1 MSDSEESLEYDT
13 NEEVFQSDSEE
24 SLEQDG
30 TDSYE
35 VSNKEL
41 LHMCSGLSD
50 KHILSNELRL
60 TEKKIEAL
68 ENVKMQSDSN
78 VRQNMINS
86 INNHHKDDLIRL
98 QKAARMD
105 KGLLNYL
112 YDWAAANGGIIG
124 GSTALAAELTRQNKG
139 AYIGWIPNDIDIYF
153 KTEEGVHF
161 DPRNWK
167 ELDFQKKYKT
177 AIVESFKANFVR
189 FLQAYNDGGQ
199 TSVKGKGFKDSLHES
214 YGLHN
219 TSTLNGSRETPEEKI
234 DKEKIDMTIQ
244 VFNYSPNYS
253 NRYEIWEISEDY
265 NPKNIHKVPGDLYC
279 CYPARTLAMPAGR
292 FPQPTHTRPLK
303 VKKGDFVYFD
313 YWRDGGITEK
323 KLYIN
328 GQKMIERN
336 IRRMIGMAE
345 EEVERNQVIGPN
357 HEFYDRYIAAKTDIT
372 NLRIEAN
379 NAAIEA
385 AKQTNTVLPKPDKSK
400 FNDGYGYVNMRAG
413 PHDTNY
419 GIVPCN
425 IVQKKTVFPSLK
437 VQLIFLYGN
446 VSIPRYI
453 DLYYDFSISKVFI
466 DTKTDSLT
474 KLHPDV
480 VDSRSL
486 DKPQNE
492 KYSTLGGV
500 VNTVTRRWLKYISR
514 GFIPIQIRNR
524 ISSIK
529 RREVNKG
536 WTQHLDQ
543 KILNAEIISG
553 FNEFIDDLKYYFL
566 QKIVDIQNGTLPLQN
581 RAFIYRYY
589 MHGSIK
595 KALEY
600 HWDDGKKKYIIKL
613 GDHDTTYRKKWH
625 YTSGK
630 LPQLDTPFFPDFMKN
645 IIQILNDMNINSDD
659 FSNSSTS
666 TFINNQLDTEIN
678 NIIIEF
684 YNEIDV
690 IFALYN
696 RIPRNSKYG
705 FFTEGS
711 INGTGETLLTYRNR
725 RRINNG
731 LQEVDEIDNVE
742 DMQNIANDWRNG
754 ETPIRFDTE
763 EEGQEVSRSD
773 VEDWE
778 QERYIDSSIRN
789 ATTVR
794 SIEDEK
800 KIAELEQ
807 ELNSRKLGLVQSVI
821 DNSFDDS
828 YIDVGGVRRNME
840 QNEDLQRAISQF
852 YGGKSK
858 SNKLLRYVYSN

>member
-13 NEEVFQSDSEE
+13 EEVFQSDSEE
-24 SLEQDG
+24 SLEQDS
-30 TDSYE
+30 TDSYD

-50 KHILSNELRL
+50 TDISSNIERL
-60 TEKKIEAL
+60 TQQKEESL
-68 ENVKMQSDSN
+68 ENAKLQSDSN

-86 INNHHKDDLIRL
+86 INKHHKDDLIRL

-167 ELDFQKKYKT
+167 ELDFGKKYKT
-177 AIVESFKANFVR
+177 AIVQSFKAYFVR
-189 FLQAYNDGGQ
+189 FLQAYSDSGQ
-199 TSVKGKGFKDSLHES
+199 TNIAGKGFKDSLHES

-219 TSTLNGSRETPEEKI
+219 TSILNGSRETPEEKI

-244 VFNYSPNYS
+244 VFNYRPNYS
-253 NRYEIWEISEDY
+253 DRYEIWEISEDY

-279 CYPARTLAMPAGR
+279 CYPAGGR

-303 VKKGDFVYFD
+303 VKKGDIVYLD
-313 YWRDGGITEK
+313 YWRDGGIESK
-323 KLYIN
+323 RLYIN

-357 HEFYDRYIAAKTDIT
+357 HEFYDRYISAKADIT

-400 FNDGYGYVNMRAG
+400 YNDGYGYVNARSG
-413 PHDTNY
+413 IYDTNY

-480 VDSRSL
+480 VDSKSL

-553 FNEFIDDLKYYFL
+553 FQEFMDDLKYYFL
-566 QKIVDIQNGTLPLQN
+566 QKIVDIQNSTLPLQN

-589 MHGSIK
+589 MHGTIK
-595 KALEY
+595 KAIEY
-600 HWDDGKKKYIIKL
+600 HWDNGKKEYIIQL
-613 GDHDTTYRKKWH
+613 GDHPTTYQKKLH

-630 LPQLDTPFFPDFMKN
+630 LAQLNTPFFPDFMKN
-645 IIQILNDMNINSDD
+645 IIQMLNDMNINSDD

-705 FFTEGS
+705 FFTEERGM
-711 INGTGETLLTYRNR
+711 GTAQTLLTYWNDRRTRN
-725 RRINNG
+725 G
-731 LQEVDEIDNVE
+731 QTEVDEIEDE
-742 DMQNIANDWRNG
+742 DMERIANEWRDV
-754 ETPIRFDTE
+754 ETPIRFETD
-763 EEGQEVSRSD
+763 EEGREVSRSD
-773 VEDWE
+773 VDDWE

-789 ATTVR
+789 ATRVR

-800 KIAELEQ
+800 EIVELEK
-807 ELNSRKLGLVQSVI
+807 ELNSRKLGLVQNVI

-840 QNEDLQRAISQF
+840 QNEDVQNLISQY
-852 YGGKSK
+852 YGGRSKSK
-858 SNKLLRYVYSN
+858 KLLRYVYSN

>member
-1 MSDSEESLEYDT
+1 
-13 NEEVFQSDSEE
+13 
-24 SLEQDG
+24 
-30 TDSYE
+30 
-35 VSNKEL
+35 
-41 LHMCSGLSD
+41 
-50 KHILSNELRL
+50 
-60 TEKKIEAL
+60 
-68 ENVKMQSDSN
+68 
-78 VRQNMINS
+78 
-86 INNHHKDDLIRL
+86 
-98 QKAARMD
+98 
-105 KGLLNYL
+105 
-112 YDWAAANGGIIG
+112 
-124 GSTALAAELTRQNKG
+124 
-139 AYIGWIPNDIDIYF
+139 
-153 KTEEGVHF
+153 
-161 DPRNWK
+161 
-167 ELDFQKKYKT
+167 
-177 AIVESFKANFVR
+177 
-189 FLQAYNDGGQ
+189 
-199 TSVKGKGFKDSLHES
+199 
-214 YGLHN
+214 
-219 TSTLNGSRETPEEKI
+219 
-234 DKEKIDMTIQ
+234 
-244 VFNYSPNYS
+244 
-253 NRYEIWEISEDY
+253 
-265 NPKNIHKVPGDLYC
+265 
-279 CYPARTLAMPAGR
+279 
-292 FPQPTHTRPLK
+292 
-303 VKKGDFVYFD
+303 
-313 YWRDGGITEK
+313 
-323 KLYIN
+323 
-328 GQKMIERN
+328 MIERN

-400 FNDGYGYVNMRAG
+400 FNDGYGYVNIRSG
-413 PHDTNY
+413 IYDTNY

-480 VDSRSL
+480 VDSKSL

-553 FNEFIDDLKYYFL
+553 FQEFMDDLKYYFL
-566 QKIVDIQNGTLPLQN
+566 QKIVDIQNSTLPLQN

-589 MHGSIK
+589 MHGTIK
-595 KALEY
+595 KAIEY
-600 HWDDGKKKYIIKL
+600 HWDNGKKEYIIQL
-613 GDHDTTYRKKWH
+613 GDHPTTYRKKFH
-625 YTSGK
+625 YTTGK
-630 LPQLDTPFFPDFMKN
+630 LAQLKAPFFPDFMKN
-645 IIQILNDMNINSDD
+645 IIQMLNDMNINSDD

-666 TFINNQLDTEIN
+666 TFINNQLDTEIS

-705 FFTEGS
+705 FFTEGTRD
-711 INGTGETLLTYRNR
+711 GTGETLLTYWNHRRTRN
-725 RRINNG
+725 G
-731 LQEVDEIDNVE
+731 EPEVDEIEDE
-742 DMQNIANDWRNG
+742 DMQRVANEWRND
-754 ETPIRFDTE
+754 ETPIRFETDE
-763 EEGQEVSRSD
+763 RGQEVSRSD
-773 VEDWE
+773 VENWE

-794 SIEDEK
+794 SIEDDK
-800 KIAELEQ
+800 QIVELEKD
-807 ELNSRKLGLVQSVI
+807 LHLRKLGLVQSVI
-821 DNSFDDS
+821 DNSFDDA
-828 YIDVGGVRRNME
+828 YRDVAGVRRNME
-840 QNEDLQRAISQF
+840 QNEDVQNLISQY
-852 YGGKSK
+852 YGGKRK
-858 SNKLLRYVYSN
+858 NNKLLRYVYSN

>member
-13 NEEVFQSDSEE
+13 EEVFQSDSEE
-24 SLEQDG
+24 SLEQDNI
-30 TDSYE
+30 DSYK

-50 KHILSNELRL
+50 THISSNIERL
-60 TEKKIEAL
+60 TQMKIKAL
-68 ENVKMQSDSN
+68 ENAKLQSDSDT
-78 VRQNMINS
+78 RKNMINS
-86 INNHHKDDLIRL
+86 INNHYKEDLRRL

-153 KTEEGVHF
+153 KTEEGIHF

-167 ELDFQKKYKT
+167 ELDFGKKYKT
-177 AIVESFKANFVR
+177 AIVESFKAYFVK
-189 FLQAYNDGGQ
+189 FTAAYDDVGQ
-199 TSVKGKGFKDSLHES
+199 RNIAGKGFKDSLHES

-219 TSTLNGSRETPEEKI
+219 TSTLNGRRQTPEEKI

-244 VFNYSPNYS
+244 VFNYTPSYS
-253 NRYEIWEISEDY
+253 SGRHEIWEITEDY

-279 CYPARTLAMPAGR
+279 CIRAERG
-292 FPQPTHTRPLK
+292 FEQPTHTRPLK
-303 VKKGDFVYFD
+303 VKKGDHVYFD
-313 YWRDGGITEK
+313 YWRDSGLIDK
-323 KLYIN
+323 KLYVN
-328 GQKMIERN
+328 GEKMIERN

-345 EEVERNQVIGPN
+345 EEVERHQVIGPS
-357 HEFYDRYIAAKTDIT
+357 HEFYDRYISAKADIT

-379 NAAIEA
+379 NAAVEA
-385 AKQTNTVLPKPDKSK
+385 AKQTNTVLPKPDNSK
-400 FNDGYGYVNMRAG
+400 FNDGYGYINVRAG
-413 PHDTNY
+413 PYDTNY

-425 IVQKKTVFPSLK
+425 IVQKKTIFPSLK

-466 DTKTDSLT
+466 DTTTDSLT

-480 VDSRSL
+480 VDSKSL

-492 KYSTLGGV
+492 KYSTFGGV
-500 VNTVTRRWLKYISR
+500 VNTVTRRWLKYIGR

-536 WTQHLDQ
+536 WTQRLDQ

-566 QKIVDIQNGTLPLQN
+566 QKIVDIQNSTLPLQN

-589 MHGSIK
+589 MHGAIK
-595 KALEY
+595 KAMEY
-600 HWDDGKKKYIIKL
+600 HWDNGKKAYIVKL
-613 GDHDTTYRKKWH
+613 GDRDAVTYQKHWN
-625 YTSGK
+625 YNNGK
-630 LPQLDTPFFPDFMKN
+630 LSQMNTSFFSDFMKS
-645 IIQILNDMNINSDD
+645 IIQMLDDMNINSDD

-684 YNEIDV
+684 YSELDV

-705 FFTEGS
+705 FFTDGS
-711 INGTGETLLTYRNR
+711 IDGTGSTLLTYWNHRRTRN
-725 RRINNG
+725 G
-731 LQEVDEIDNVE
+731 QTEVDEIKDE
-742 DMQNIANDWRNG
+742 DMQRIANEWRND
-754 ETPIRFDTE
+754 ETPIRFDTD
-763 EEGQEVSRSD
+763 EEGREISRSE
-773 VEDWE
+773 VTRWE
-778 QERYIDSSIRN
+778 QERYVDSSIRN
-789 ATTVR
+789 ATTLR
-794 SIEDEK
+794 TIEDEK
-800 KIAELEQ
+800 QIVVLEK
-807 ELNSRKLGLVQSVI
+807 ELNSRKLGLVKSVI
-821 DNSFDDS
+821 DNSYNDS
-828 YIDVGGVRRNME
+828 YIDVGGVRLRSPTVRNME
-840 QNEDLQRAISQF
+840 QNEDVQNLISQY
-852 YGGKSK
+852 YGGRSK

>member
-13 NEEVFQSDSEE
+13 EEVFQSDSEE
-24 SLEQDG
+24 SLEQDS
-30 TDSYE
+30 TDSYD

-50 KHILSNELRL
+50 TYISSNIERL
-60 TEKKIEAL
+60 TQKKIEAL
-68 ENVKMQSDSN
+68 ENAKLQSDSN

-86 INNHHKDDLIRL
+86 INKHHKDDLIRL
-98 QKAARMD
+98 EKAARMD

-161 DPRNWK
+161 DPKNWK
-167 ELDFQKKYKT
+167 ELDFGKKYKT
-177 AIVESFKANFVR
+177 AIVESFKAYFVR
-189 FLQAYNDGGQ
+189 FTHAYDDAYQ
-199 TSVKGKGFKDSLHES
+199 TNIHGKGFKDSLHES

-279 CYPARTLAMPAGR
+279 CYPARPGGLGR

-303 VKKGDFVYFD
+303 VKKGDIVYFD
-313 YWRDGGITEK
+313 YWRDGGIVSK

-328 GQKMIERN
+328 GEEMIERN

-400 FNDGYGYVNMRAG
+400 FNDGYGYVNMRSG
-413 PHDTNY
+413 PYDTNY

-480 VDSRSL
+480 VDSKSL

-529 RREVNKG
+529 RREVNKE
-536 WTQHLDQ
+536 WTQYLDQ

-553 FNEFIDDLKYYFL
+553 FQEFMDDLKYYFL
-566 QKIVDIQNGTLPLQN
+566 QKIVDIQNSTLPLQN

-589 MHGSIK
+589 MHGTIK
-595 KALEY
+595 KAIEY
-600 HWDDGKKKYIIKL
+600 HWDNGKKEYIIQL
-613 GDHDTTYRKKWH
+613 GDHPTTYRKELH

-630 LPQLDTPFFPDFMKN
+630 LAQLKVPFFPDFMKN
-645 IIQILNDMNINSDD
+645 IIQMLNDMNINSDD

-705 FFTEGS
+705 FFTEER
-711 INGTGETLLTYRNR
+711 ETLLTYWNHRRTRN
-725 RRINNG
+725 G
-731 LQEVDEIDNVE
+731 QTEVDEIEDE
-742 DMQNIANDWRNG
+742 DMQRVANEWRND
-754 ETPIRFDTE
+754 ETPIRFETD
-763 EEGQEVSRSD
+763 EEGREVSRSD
-773 VEDWE
+773 VENWE

-800 KIAELEQ
+800 QIVELEK

-828 YIDVGGVRRNME
+828 YNDMGGVRRNIE
-840 QNEDLQRAISQF
+840 QNEDVQNLISQY
-852 YGGKSK
+852 YGGKRK

>member
-13 NEEVFQSDSEE
+13 EEVFQSDSEE
-24 SLEQDG
+24 SSEQDG

-50 KHILSNELRL
+50 THISSNIERL
-60 TEKKIEAL
+60 TQQKIEAL
-68 ENVKMQSDSN
+68 ENAKMQSDDN
-78 VRQNMINS
+78 VKQNMINS
-86 INNHHKDDLIRL
+86 INEHHKDDLIRL
-98 QKAARMD
+98 EKAARMD

-112 YDWAAANGGIIG
+112 YDWAAANDGIIG

-139 AYIGWIPNDIDIYF
+139 EYIGWIPNDIDIYF

-167 ELDFQKKYKT
+167 QIDFGKKYKT
-177 AIVESFKANFVR
+177 AIVQSFKAHFVR
-189 FLQAYNDGGQ
+189 FLQAYSDIGQ
-199 TSVKGKGFKDSLHES
+199 TNIAGKGFKDSLHES

-219 TSTLNGSRETPEEKI
+219 TSELNGSTETPEEKI

-279 CYPARTLAMPAGR
+279 CYPSRGGVLGR

-303 VKKGDFVYFD
+303 VKKGDIVYFD
-313 YWRDGGITEK
+313 HWRDGGIPSKT
-323 KLYIN
+323 LYIN

-345 EEVERNQVIGPN
+345 EEVERDQVIGTN
-357 HEFYDRYIAAKTDIT
+357 HEFYDRYIAAKADIT

-400 FNDGYGYVNMRAG
+400 YNDGYGYVNVRTGIYDA
-413 PHDTNY
+413 NY

-425 IVQKKTVFPSLK
+425 IVQKKKVLPSLK

-480 VDSRSL
+480 VDSKSL

-524 ISSIK
+524 ISRIK
-529 RREVNKG
+529 RREVNES

-543 KILNAEIISG
+543 KILNSEIISG
-553 FNEFIDDLKYYFL
+553 FNEFMDDLKYYFL
-566 QKIVDIQNGTLPLQN
+566 QKIVDIQNSTLPLQN

-595 KALEY
+595 KAMEY
-600 HWDDGKKKYIIKL
+600 HWDNGKKEYIIKL
-613 GDHDTTYRKKWH
+613 GDHATTRLKKWH
-625 YTSGK
+625 YLSSK
-630 LPQLDTPFFPDFMKN
+630 LPQLNTPFFPDFMKN
-645 IIQILNDMNINSDD
+645 IIQMLNDMNINSDD

-705 FFTEGS
+705 FFTEGR
-711 INGTGETLLTYRNR
+711 GGRDRTGPTLLTFWNDERTRN
-725 RRINNG
+725 G
-731 LQEVDEIDNVE
+731 QPEVDEIEDE
-742 DMQNIANDWRNG
+742 DMPRIANEWRSV
-754 ETPIRFDTE
+754 ETPIRFETD

-773 VEDWE
+773 VDDWE

-800 KIAELEQ
+800 QIVELEK
-807 ELNSRKLGLVQSVI
+807 ELNFRKLGLVQSVI

-828 YIDVGGVRRNME
+828 YDMGGVRRNIG
-840 QNEDLQRAISQF
+840 QNEDVQNLIGQY

>member
-13 NEEVFQSDSEE
+13 EEVFQSDSEE
-24 SLEQDG
+24 SLEQDNI
-30 TDSYE
+30 DSYK

-50 KHILSNELRL
+50 TYISSNIERL
-60 TEKKIEAL
+60 TQKKIEAL
-68 ENVKMQSDSN
+68 ENAKLQSDSN

-86 INNHHKDDLIRL
+86 INKHHNDDLIRL
-98 QKAARMD
+98 EKAARMD

-167 ELDFQKKYKT
+167 ELDFGKKYKT

-189 FLQAYNDGGQ
+189 FTQAYEDGGQ
-199 TSVKGKGFKDSLHES
+199 TNIHGKGFKDSLHES

-279 CYPARTLAMPAGR
+279 CYPARGR

-303 VKKGDFVYFD
+303 VKKGDIVYFD
-313 YWRDGGITEK
+313 YWRDGGITQK

-328 GQKMIERN
+328 GQEMIERN

-345 EEVERNQVIGPN
+345 EEVERNNVIGPN

-413 PHDTNY
+413 IYDTNY

-480 VDSRSL
+480 VDSKSL

-553 FNEFIDDLKYYFL
+553 FQEFMDDLKYYFL
-566 QKIVDIQNGTLPLQN
+566 QKIVDIQNSTLPLQN

-589 MHGSIK
+589 MHGTIK
-595 KALEY
+595 KAIEY
-600 HWDDGKKKYIIKL
+600 HWDNGKKEYIIQL
-613 GDHDTTYRKKWH
+613 GDHPTTYRKKFH
-625 YTSGK
+625 YTTGK
-630 LPQLDTPFFPDFMKN
+630 LAQLKAPFFPDFMKN
-645 IIQILNDMNINSDD
+645 IIQMLNDMNINSDD

-666 TFINNQLDTEIN
+666 TFINNQLDTEIS

-711 INGTGETLLTYRNR
+711 INGTGETLLTYWNHRRTRN
-725 RRINNG
+725 G
-731 LQEVDEIDNVE
+731 EPEVDEIEDE
-742 DMQNIANDWRNG
+742 DMQRVANEWRND
-754 ETPIRFDTE
+754 ETPIRFETD
-763 EEGQEVSRSD
+763 EGARLRGVSRSD

-789 ATTVR
+789 ATKVR

-800 KIAELEQ
+800 QIVELEK
-807 ELNSRKLGLVQSVI
+807 ELNLRKLGLVQSVI

-828 YIDVGGVRRNME
+828 YRDVGGVRNMA
-840 QNEDLQRAISQF
+840 QNEDVQNLISQY
-852 YGGKSK
+852 YGGKRK

>member
-13 NEEVFQSDSEE
+13 EEVFQSDSEE
-24 SLEQDG
+24 SSEQDG

-50 KHILSNELRL
+50 THISSNIERL
-60 TEKKIEAL
+60 TQKKIEAL
-68 ENVKMQSDSN
+68 ENAKMQSDPN
-78 VRQNMINS
+78 LRKKMIDS
-86 INNHHKDDLIRL
+86 INEHHKDDLIRL
-98 QKAARMD
+98 EKAARMD

-139 AYIGWIPNDIDIYF
+139 EYIGWIPNDIDIYF

-167 ELDFQKKYKT
+167 EIDFGKKYKT
-177 AIVESFKANFVR
+177 AIVQSFKAYFVR
-189 FLQAYNDGGQ
+189 FLQAYSDSGQ
-199 TSVKGKGFKDSLHES
+199 TNIAGKGFKDSLHES

-219 TSTLNGSRETPEEKI
+219 TSELNGSTETPEEKI

-279 CYPARTLAMPAGR
+279 CYPSRGGVLGR

-303 VKKGDFVYFD
+303 VKKGDIVYFD
-313 YWRDGGITEK
+313 SWRDGGIRSK
-323 KLYIN
+323 ILYIN

-345 EEVERNQVIGPN
+345 EEVERDQVIGPN
-357 HEFYDRYIAAKTDIT
+357 HEFYDRYIAAKADIT

-400 FNDGYGYVNMRAG
+400 YNDGYGYVNVRTGIYDA
-413 PHDTNY
+413 NY

-425 IVQKKTVFPSLK
+425 IVQKKKVLPSLK

-480 VDSRSL
+480 VDSKSL

-500 VNTVTRRWLKYISR
+500 VNTVTRRWLKYIGR

-524 ISSIK
+524 ISRIK
-529 RREVNKG
+529 RREVNKS
-536 WTQHLDQ
+536 WIQHLDQ
-543 KILNAEIISG
+543 KIINAEIISG
-553 FNEFIDDLKYYFL
+553 FNEFMDDLKYYFL
-566 QKIVDIQNGTLPLQN
+566 QKIVDIQNSTLPLQN

-595 KALEY
+595 KAMEY
-600 HWDDGKKKYIIKL
+600 HWDNGKKEYIIKL
-613 GDHDTTYRKKWH
+613 GDHATTRLKKWH
-625 YTSGK
+625 YLSSK
-630 LPQLDTPFFPDFMKN
+630 LPQLNTPFFPDFMKN
-645 IIQILNDMNINSDD
+645 IIQMLNDMNINSDD

-711 INGTGETLLTYRNR
+711 RNGTGPTLLTYWNDRRTRN
-725 RRINNG
+725 G
-731 LQEVDEIDNVE
+731 QPEVDEIEDE
-742 DMQNIANDWRNG
+742 DMQRIANEWRNV
-754 ETPIRFDTE
+754 ETPIRFDTG
-763 EEGQEVSRSD
+763 EEGREVSRSD

-800 KIAELEQ
+800 QIVELEK

-828 YIDVGGVRRNME
+828 YDMGGVRRTMG
-840 QNEDLQRAISQF
+840 QNEDVQNLIGQY
-852 YGGKSK
+852 YGGRNK